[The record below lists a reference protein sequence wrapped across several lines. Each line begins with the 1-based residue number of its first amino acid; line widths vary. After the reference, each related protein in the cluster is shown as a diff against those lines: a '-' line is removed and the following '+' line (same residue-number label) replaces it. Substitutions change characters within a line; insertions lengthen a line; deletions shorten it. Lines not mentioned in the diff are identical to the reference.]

1 MILASLGVILAS
13 LVYTS
18 TEPSQAS
25 LPLVPYP
32 CSPAPAPAPDSAAAS
47 DPTRCDPLRRGVG
60 DSLSRDALSSLQLIR
75 HPSGSFP
82 PLFLPLSL
90 SASPQAVG
98 RHRVRRRDPWT
109 GRSTSAASP
118 GAPETSCRFVRSTP
132 SRSLSEPRLG
142 EQLSPLRRSR
152 GRVATMMDITNFE
165 FFTGRFVVVEIKL
178 NILDGKSV

>member
-118 GAPETSCRFVRSTP
+118 GAPATSCRFALWASCYNYRHQP
-132 SRSLSEPRLG
+132 SPILSYCK
-142 EQLSPLRRSR
+142 RRYFIAEMKLKML
-152 GRVATMMDITNFE
+152 VAA
-165 FFTGRFVVVEIKL
+165 
-178 NILDGKSV
+178 KSV